1 MNWIDELPLM
11 GQNAKKAAKLL
22 ARAGTEEKNR
32 ALHKVAEALR
42 AGSEMIVGANRLDLE
57 AGMESGLSKALMD
70 RLTLNAARVE
80 AMAEGVEEVAA
91 LPDPVNNT
99 VKSWTNADGLQISQV
114 RVPLGVIGM
123 IYEARP
129 NVASDVAALCIKSG
143 NSVILRGGKEAFHSN
158 RAVAKVISEA
168 LGKTSLPD
176 CSVQLLD
183 SPEREASIALM
194 RLSDLD
200 VLIPRGGSGLKK
212 SVSQNARVP
221 YIMTGMGNCHIFID
235 ESADLEKTRRI
246 AINAKCQR
254 PGVCNAMETLL
265 VHKNIAGALLPEL
278 LAELSA
284 NGVEIRGDE
293 HVRKLFPSALAAVK
307 ADWDTEYLDLVLA
320 VKTVADVD
328 EAIEHISEYSTRHS
342 DAIVTESWT
351 NARKFQRLVD
361 SSSVY
366 VNASTRFTDGSVFG
380 FGAEIGI
387 STQKLHVRGP
397 IGLEHMTSFKYVISG
412 DGQVRK

>member
-22 ARAGTEEKNR
+22 ARAGTEEKNH
-32 ALHKVAEALR
+32 ALHKIAEALR
-42 AGSEMIVGANRLDLE
+42 AGSETIVGSNRLDLE
-57 AGMESGLSKALMD
+57 AGMAGGLSKALMD
-70 RLTLNAARVE
+70 RLTLDAGRVE
-80 AMAEGVEEVAA
+80 AMAKGVEEVAV

-99 VKSWTNADGLQISQV
+99 VKSWTNAEGLQIAQV

-143 NSVILRGGKEAFHSN
+143 NAVILRGGKEAFHSN
-158 RAVAKVISEA
+158 RTVAKVISGA
-168 LGKTSLPD
+168 LEKTSLPD

-194 RLSDLD
+194 RLGDLD
-200 VLIPRGGSGLKK
+200 VLIPRGGSGLKE
-212 SVSQNARVP
+212 SVSQNASVP

-235 ESADLEKTRRI
+235 ESADPEKARRI

-265 VHKNIAGALLPEL
+265 VHKNIAGSLLPGL

-293 HVRKLFPSALAAVK
+293 NVRELFPSALAAAE
-307 ADWDTEYLDLVLA
+307 ADWGTEYLDLVLA
-320 VKTVADVD
+320 VKTVADID
-328 EAIEHISEYSTRHS
+328 AAIEHISEYSTRHS
-342 DAIVTESWT
+342 DAIVTESWA

-366 VNASTRFTDGSVFG
+366 VNASTRFTDGSMFG

>member
-1 MNWIDELPLM
+1 MDWTKELPLM

-22 ARAGTEEKNR
+22 AQTETEEKNR
-32 ALHKVAEALR
+32 ALHMMADALR
-42 AGSEMIVGANRLDLE
+42 AASGAITKANRLDLE
-57 AGMESGLSKALMD
+57 AGMANSLSKALMD
-70 RLTLNAARVE
+70 RLTLDAGRIESMAR
-80 AMAEGVEEVAA
+80 GVEEVAA
-91 LPDPVNNT
+91 LPDPIGGT

-129 NVASDVAALCIKSG
+129 NVAGDVAALCVKSG
-143 NSVILRGGKEAFHSN
+143 NAVILRGGKEASHSN
-158 RAVAKVISEA
+158 RAVAKVIAEA
-168 LGKTSLPD
+168 LGQSSLPN
-176 CSVQLLD
+176 CAVQLLD
-183 SPEREASIALM
+183 TPEREASIALM
-194 RLSDLD
+194 QLGDLD
-200 VLIPRGGSGLKK
+200 VLIPRGGLSLKK

-235 ESADLEKTRRI
+235 ESADIEKAKRI

-265 VHKNIAGALLPEL
+265 VHKNIAGAILPEL

-284 NGVEIRGDE
+284 RGVELRGGDT
-293 HVRKLFPSALAAVK
+293 VRGIFPGAAAAAE

-320 VKTVADVD
+320 VKTVADID
-328 EAIEHISEYSTRHS
+328 EAIEHIDQHSTRHS

-397 IGLEHMTSFKYVISG
+397 IGLEHLTSFKYVISG
-412 DGQVRK
+412 DGQIRK